1 MATDVKV
8 EKKNSKLAVYL
19 KGVRTESK
27 KVIWPNKK
35 ELINYTGVVLAFSI
49 IFSIVVYLLDLG
61 IGYAF
66 SLLMNL

>member
-8 EKKNSKLAVYL
+8 EKKRGKLATYL

-35 ELINYTGVVLAFSI
+35 ELLNYTGVVLAFSI
-49 IFSIVVYLLDLG
+49 VFSIVVYLLDLG
-61 IGYAF
+61 IGYVY